1 MRRYYLPQYTGA
13 LEGVYRRLVRKE
25 RPLPPFP
32 RVVQIQT
39 QTGCNARCVFCP
51 NSLLAPA
58 IPSHSMEWELFTKI
72 ADEITSHPVARISP
86 YLMNEPLMDRELG
99 KKIRYLAE
107 ERKHPE
113 TVIKINSNGAL
124 LDEVMGEAL
133 IESGLDRINFSVHG
147 IRRETYESQ
156 MVGMKLERVLK
167 NIDRFLELRERKGS
181 TKPRVRVTMVRTK
194 AIEEELDEIMAYWGE
209 RGVKVNVRP
218 LENRAQKEIASKG
231 LNPERWRPFTFCNR
245 LFEQA
250 YVLSNGD
257 VVLCCVDWER
267 TTILGN
273 LREQTL
279 EEIWNGR
286 ELMEIRRRY
295 LEGDLDGLLCK
306 RCLTL

>member
-1 MRRYYLPQYTGA
+1 MRRYYLPRYTGA
-13 LEGVYRRLVRKE
+13 FEGFYRRIVKKE
-25 RPLPPFP
+25 RPLPAFP
-32 RVVQIQT
+32 RVIQIQT
-39 QTGCNARCVFCP
+39 RTGCNAKCVFCP
-51 NSLLAPA
+51 NSLLADK
-58 IPSHSMEWELFTKI
+58 IPSHAMEWELFTKI
-72 ADEITSHPVARISP
+72 ADEITRHPVARISP

-99 KKIRYLAE
+99 EKIRYLAE
-107 ERKHPE
+107 RKQPG

-124 LDEVMGEAL
+124 LDEEMGEQL

-147 IRRETYESQ
+147 IRKETYESQ
-156 MVGMKLERVLK
+156 MVGMRLERVLE
-167 NIDRFLELRERKGS
+167 NIDRFLALREKKGS
-181 TKPRVRVTMVRTK
+181 TRPRVRVTMVRTQ
-194 AIEEELDEIMAYWGE
+194 AIEKELDEIMAYWKK

-218 LENRAQKEIASKG
+218 LENRAQKEIAAKS
-231 LNPERWRPFTFCNR
+231 LNPKKWRPFTFCNR

-279 EEIWNGR
+279 EEVWNS
-286 ELMEIRRRY
+286 EQFMEIRRKY
-295 LEGDLDGLLCK
+295 LRGDLDGLLCK